1 MEVSAKTGTAETP
14 IVDSNGNTISLVNLN
29 IVAYGPSSD
38 ADIAIAIVMP
48 QLKGDTDTHPNIQIA
63 KEIMDAYYDLYM
75 K

>member
-1 MEVSAKTGTAETP
+1 WATAKGLASAKMEVSAKTGTAETP

-48 QLKGDTDTHPNIQIA
+48 QLKGDTDT
-63 KEIMDAYYDLYM
+63 
-75 K
+75 